1 MKAVAAVRIS
11 ARNRNAT
18 KVNINK
24 ITRTINIDALFEGC
38 NELKTPP
45 LKRFPNDPNKLVA
58 DPPKKT
64 SGVNSPVGLGGL
76 TPLNKSSVI
85 NALAP
90 RSIAAASA
98 PEIAK
103 NIISGAEKITIAI
116 FSKKTKINVIELRRY
131 PSGNLV
137 VLDSSIRPFVGCN
150 KESKTHSAIPKAA
163 KRPTK

>member
-1 MKAVAAVRIS
+1 MKAVAAERIS
-11 ARNRNAT
+11 ARNRKAI
-18 KVNINK
+18 KVNMNK
-24 ITRTINIDALFEGC
+24 ITRIINIDARFDGF

-45 LKRFPNDPNKLVA
+45 LKRFAKDPNKFVA

-64 SGVNSPVGLGGL
+64 SGVSSPVGLGGL

-98 PEIAK
+98 PDIARK
-103 NIISGAEKITIAI
+103 IISGAEKITIAI
-116 FSKKTKINVIELRRY
+116 FSKKTKIYVMELRRY

-137 VLDSSIRPFVGCN
+137 VLDSSIKPFVGCN
-150 KESKTHSAIPKAA
+150 KDSKTHNAIPKAA
-163 KRPTK
+163 KRPTR